1 MELSRRE
8 RYTMREEVY
17 RVKRPGYIVF
27 GNPDYYG
34 KQEYKGNIKSYSP
47 ANSFDTRVILYESG
61 PQKKAMRSMSVC
73 FIHRALNT
81 EIRESKCTLKIRR
94 HTELL
99 PHGEKILI
107 EIDGK
112 WDEIN
117 VDPCEWCGEIQK
129 FFRSTKQK
137 TICEAVILTIRL
149 PRSMDYPAMKKMAE
163 YYFQN
168 MELVRRVDGPDAGYK
183 TKGLLDPKNQ
193 KCYKYIVL

>member
-1 MELSRRE
+1 
-8 RYTMREEVY
+8 MREEVY

-112 WDEIN
+112 WGRNQRGSLRMVWRNPEIFPLN
-117 VDPCEWCGEIQK
+117 
-129 FFRSTKQK
+129 
-137 TICEAVILTIRL
+137 
-149 PRSMDYPAMKKMAE
+149 
-163 YYFQN
+163 
-168 MELVRRVDGPDAGYK
+168 K
-183 TKGLLDPKNQ
+183 TKNNLRGCDFNDQTTKEHGLSGYEKDG
-193 KCYKYIVL
+193 